1 MYIVLNFNNY
11 SSLNSNN
18 FFEGKVVKNKDYAF
32 YLATEYLHS
41 CNSLAIKI
49 PDDYHK
55 ALAWFKEHNIPNAF
69 IDK

>member
-18 FFEGKVVKNKDYAF
+18 FFDGKVVNNKDYAF
-32 YLATEYLHS
+32 YLATEYLQS

-49 PDDYHK
+49 PNDYYD
-55 ALAWFKEHNIPNAF
+55 ALSWFKEHNIPNAF
-69 IDK
+69 VDE